1 MVHQVWLLS
10 GARPESRLADSY
22 GPTFPCLSRQERETR
37 AELASLLWQRVPQP
51 ETRGDGLRSVLASA
65 SQPGVNLRLRIFAA
79 VDEGL
84 LIVDM
89 GCQNQDGVHSGED
102 GYGVEAGIG

>member
-1 MVHQVWLLS
+1 M
-10 GARPESRLADSY
+10 
-22 GPTFPCLSRQERETR
+22 
-37 AELASLLWQRVPQP
+37 
-51 ETRGDGLRSVLASA
+51 ASA

-89 GCQNQDGVHSGED
+89 GCQNQDGDHSGED
-102 GYGVEAGIG
+102 GYGVEAGMG